1 MSPVPNHRPR
11 LIGDILQKA
20 ATDPAFRARLLVE
33 PAEAIRDAFGVVV
46 PPGYRMRFVE
56 RDPDVDALIV
66 LPEAQGVELSDEELD
81 DVAGGSGSN
90 ETWLI

>member
-1 MSPVPNHRPR
+1 MSPVPNHRPS
-11 LIGDILQKA
+11 LISDILQKA

-46 PPGYRMRFVE
+46 PAGYRMRFIE
-56 RDPDVDALIV
+56 RDADVDALIV
-66 LPEAQGVELSDEELD
+66 LPEAQGVELSDDELD
-81 DVAGGSGSN
+81 DVAGGSGPD